1 MQQPAAPTNIEAEQ
15 GALGAALM
23 SREALA
29 ALAGFLEPRHFSEEL
44 HARIYAV
51 MLDRQ
56 REGQAA
62 TLVTLGPLLR
72 DIKLPGEMTVSAY
85 LAQLAVASPGAAL
98 GLDYAR
104 QLVELS
110 RRREIMRVAR
120 DALDAAASTACG
132 GPVARIASDAIDAL
146 NETLAAVSGARRRA
160 LGESASELMSYARD
174 IQAGGGAPQAVTTG
188 FKDIDDATGGYE
200 AGTLWIVGARPG
212 VGKTILMATSSL
224 KTARA
229 GARAARD
236 GGEGFG
242 ALCYSLEVPER
253 QITAR
258 YLSDLSYLPCAPI
271 EYARIARGEFGAE
284 EGARLDAATR
294 RLAQLPLT
302 LDASSRLT
310 LAEIGAG
317 VRAEKATMAKTG
329 VRLAVVFIDYLKFIR
344 ASDRYKGQ
352 RHYEVGEISAGLKQL
367 AKDEGLCVVLLAQL
381 NRALETRDDK
391 RPNLSDLRES
401 GDLEADAD
409 VVAFLHREAHHILKS
424 AEFRAGRRDAHERF
438 AALEHEAELIIGKN
452 RAGPERTARLWC
464 LPACS
469 IMANGGRGGGM

>member
-1 MQQPAAPTNIEAEQ
+1 MQPAAAPTNIEAEQ
-15 GALGAALM
+15 GVLGAALM
-23 SREALA
+23 NRETLA
-29 ALAGFLEPRHFSEEL
+29 VIAGFLEPRHFSEEL
-44 HARIYAV
+44 HARICAV
-51 MLDRQ
+51 MLERF

-72 DIKLPGEMTVSAY
+72 EIKLPGDVSIGAY
-85 LAQLAVASPGAAL
+85 LASLAASSPGAANAQ
-98 GLDYAR
+98 DYAR
-104 QLVELS
+104 QLVELW

-120 DALDAAASTACG
+120 DAHDAAASPACG
-132 GPVARIASDAIDAL
+132 GPVAQIAGDAIDAL
-146 NETLAAVSGARRRA
+146 NEALAAASGARRRA
-160 LGESASELMSYARD
+160 LGGSASALMDHAQR
-174 IQAGGGAPQAVTTG
+174 IRAGESVSQAVTTG

-212 VGKTILMATSSL
+212 VGKTILMVTSSL

-229 GARAARD
+229 GALAQQK
-236 GGEGFG
+236 GEGFG

-258 YLSDLSYLPCAPI
+258 YLSDFTYMQRAPI
-271 EYARIARGEFGAE
+271 EYARIARGDFGADE
-284 EGARLDAATR
+284 SARLDAATQ

-302 LDASSRLT
+302 LDASSRLS

-317 VRAEKATMAKTG
+317 VRAEKARMAKAG
-329 VRLAVVFIDYLKFIR
+329 VRLAVVFIDYLKFIK
-344 ASDRYKGQ
+344 ASDRYRGQ

-367 AKDEGLCVVLLAQL
+367 AKDEGLCVVVLAQL
-381 NRALETRDDK
+381 NRALETREDK

-401 GDLEADAD
+401 GDLEADAN

-424 AEFRAGRRDAHERF
+424 ADFRAGRREAHERF

-469 IMANGGRGGGM
+469 TMANAARGGET